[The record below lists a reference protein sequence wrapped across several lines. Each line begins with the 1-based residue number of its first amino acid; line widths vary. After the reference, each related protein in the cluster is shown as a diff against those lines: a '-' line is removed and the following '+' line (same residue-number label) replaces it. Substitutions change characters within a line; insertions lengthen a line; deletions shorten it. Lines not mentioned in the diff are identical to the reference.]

1 APRLA
6 ALDGL
11 SRVIHVGSFSKTLS
25 AASRCG
31 YIAARHDW
39 IEALTDLKLATSF
52 GGGHLAAQLMHIA
65 LTDSGYRRH
74 MQSIRSR
81 LADAR
86 RHTLRKLQTLGITPW
101 LQPEAGLFLWCQ
113 LPDGRDA
120 AALARQCLREGIVL
134 APGNAFS
141 QSQRAA
147 DYVRFNVSQ
156 CQDPR
161 IWQVL
166 ARALR

>member
-1 APRLA
+1 
-6 ALDGL
+6 
-11 SRVIHVGSFSKTLS
+11 VS

-31 YIAARHDW
+31 YIAARADW
-39 IEALTDLKLATSF
+39 IDALVDLKLATSF
-52 GGGHLAAQLMHIA
+52 GGGHLAAHLMQIA

-74 MQSIRSR
+74 MQAIRAR

-86 RHTLRKLQTLGITPW
+86 KHTLRQVQRLGITPW
-101 LQPEAGLFLWCQ
+101 LLPEAGLFLWCQ

-120 AALARQCLREGIVL
+120 AALARQCLREGVVL

-141 QSQRAA
+141 QSQRVA

-156 CQDPR
+156 CQDLR

>member
-1 APRLA
+1 M
-6 ALDGL
+6 
-11 SRVIHVGSFSKTLS
+11 
-25 AASRCG
+25 
-31 YIAARHDW
+31 
-39 IEALTDLKLATSF
+39 TDLKLATSF

-74 MQSIRSR
+74 MQSVRSR

-86 RHTLRKLQTLGITPW
+86 RHTLRKLHTLGITPW

-113 LPDGRDA
+113 LPDGRDS

-141 QSQRAA
+141 QSQRA
-147 DYVRFNVSQ
+147 
-156 CQDPR
+156 
-161 IWQVL
+161 
-166 ARALR
+166 